1 VVLHVVVVVVDV
13 VTSTARVVPDAV
25 RKQAS
30 KVVVLTTGVTKLMN
44 VSWLL
49 KVKSKKS
56 KKLLKVKNPPKLQW
70 KKK

>member
-49 KVKSKKS
+49 KVKSKKA